1 MKGKRSVFIT
11 EPYLLSLHPDREM
24 HVVWIQRQEASGV
37 VHFSETPALGQSVT
51 AECYPL
57 NGLRYPAEGG
67 YDTASPER
75 NPPVQLWQCIAVIR
89 GLQPGQ
95 RIFYRCGCLDEETDI
110 YDFHAAPPSGAP
122 FRIAQISDLQG
133 YLPCDESVLR
143 IGRQQPD
150 LLLYSGDAAFFS

>member
-75 NPPVQLWQCIAVIR
+75 NPPVQLWQ
-89 GLQPGQ
+89 
-95 RIFYRCGCLDEETDI
+95 
-110 YDFHAAPPSGAP
+110 
-122 FRIAQISDLQG
+122 
-133 YLPCDESVLR
+133 
-143 IGRQQPD
+143 
-150 LLLYSGDAAFFS
+150 